1 MIGFKK
7 KSKIRGLK
15 DYSYILVKRSQSEK
29 VIFGIVFVLFCAYA
43 VTLLFPFLWLLVK
56 SFEDPIFYDVNI
68 MINGPFGIPEKFVFN
83 NYIDAFTKMTYNEV
97 SFVGMIFNSLWYI
110 ALGLTWA
117 MIWPVCVGYVFAK
130 YNFKGKEFIY
140 ALAIFSMTVPII
152 GSGGAYYRFI
162 AFFKLYDSGPLFDL
176 VTGTAG
182 FGSGMLIL
190 YGAFK
195 SISWSYAEAVFI
207 DGGSNYTAFFKVM
220 LPQAMPIIT
229 AMMITNGIG
238 LWNEYYSRMMYNPS
252 YPTVATGLYFISL
265 TIDRFGKPLYFAGLI
280 ISLIPVLLVFTAFSD
295 KMLKSLSIGG
305 LKG

>member
-1 MIGFKK
+1 MFGLK
-7 KSKIRGLK
+7 KSKIKSLK
-15 DYSYILVKRSQSEK
+15 DYSYVLVKRTQSEK
-29 VIFGIVFVLFCAYA
+29 IVFGFVFVLFCLYA
-43 VTLLFPFLWLLVK
+43 LTLVFPFLWLLMK
-56 SFEDPIFYDVNI
+56 SVEDPIFYDVNI
-68 MINGPFGIPEKFVFN
+68 MLKGPFAFPEKAVFR
-83 NYIDAFTKMTYNEV
+83 NYVDAFTKMTYNEV
-97 SFVGMIFNSLWYI
+97 NFIGMIFNSAWYI
-110 ALGLTWA
+110 ALGATWG
-117 MIWPVCVGYVFAK
+117 MFWPVCTGYVFAK

-162 AFFKLYDSGPLFDL
+162 AFFNLYDSGPLFDL

-195 SISWSYAEAVFI
+195 SISWNYAEAVFI
-207 DGGSNYTAFFKVM
+207 DGGSNYTAFFRVM

-229 AMMITNGIG
+229 AMLITNAIG
-238 LWNEYYSRMMYNPS
+238 NWNEYYSRMMYNPS

-280 ISLIPVLLVFTAFSD
+280 ISLIPVLLVFSIFSD
-295 KMLKSLSIGG
+295 KMLKNMSIGG